1 MDIGTASSDITLLCA
16 EVSDE
21 RRKVVKLVSI
31 LTVQYEGLRVCAS
44 ILSEVLGVFLMD
56 EPTFFAASAGPFPT
70 ARIRK

>member
-1 MDIGTASSDITLLCA
+1 MEIGTASGGITLLCA

-21 RRKVVKLVSI
+21 RRKVVKLVLI
-31 LTVQYEGLRVCAS
+31 LTVQYEGLKVCAS
-44 ILSEVLGVFLMD
+44 ILSEVFGVSLID